1 MLDFTFHNPTT
12 IVFGKSSMGKI
23 AEHARPF
30 GTKIVLTYGGG
41 SIFRNGVYAKVVD
54 QLQGFELREF
64 GGIEPNPRIETL
76 RKAVALCK
84 EFQPDLILAV
94 GGGSVIDATK
104 LIAAAARYDGDAWD
118 LVIQSIPIPNP
129 IPLASVLTLSATG
142 SEMNRGGVI
151 TNWTT
156 KQKLGYFNNACFPR
170 FSILDP
176 QNTYTVPP
184 DQTAYGAADIFSHVL
199 EQYLNQPVNAP
210 LQDRFSEGILLTVLE
225 NAPIALRE
233 PENYEARANLM
244 WASTLALNGLIGAGV
259 PGDWATHR
267 IEHELSAFYDIPH
280 AAGLAIL
287 TPRWMRVVS
296 PTKPAKF
303 VQYGQ
308 RIFGLSGE
316 ADAIISKAIQRTYDF
331 FASLKIRMSLSEW
344 GIDAEKFP
352 TIVERAAGKV
362 GETPLTAE
370 QILAILNSSL

>member
-12 IVFGKSSMGKI
+12 IVFGKSAMGKI

-41 SIFRNGVYAKVVD
+41 SIFRNGVYAKVID

-118 LVIQSIPIPNP
+118 LVVQPIPIPNP

-151 TNWTT
+151 TNWAT

-176 QNTYTVPP
+176 QNTYSVPP
-184 DQTAYGAADIFSHVL
+184 DQTAYGAVDIYSHVL
-199 EQYLNQPVNAP
+199 EQYLNQPVYSP
-210 LQDRFSEGILLTVLE
+210 IQDRFSEGILLTVLE
-225 NAPIALRE
+225 NASIALGE

-259 PGDWATHR
+259 PSDWATHR

-296 PTKPAKF
+296 STKPVKF

-308 RIFGLSGE
+308 RIFGLSGAQE
-316 ADAIISKAIQRTYDF
+316 TVIAQAIQRTYDF
-331 FASLKIRMSLSEW
+331 FASLNIRMSLSEW

-352 TIVERAAGKV
+352 TIIERAAGKV

-370 QILAILNSSL
+370 QIQAILNSSL